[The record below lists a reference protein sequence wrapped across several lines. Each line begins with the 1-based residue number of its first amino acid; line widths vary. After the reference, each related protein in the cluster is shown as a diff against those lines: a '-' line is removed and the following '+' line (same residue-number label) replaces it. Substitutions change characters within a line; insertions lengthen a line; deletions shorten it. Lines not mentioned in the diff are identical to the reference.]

1 MRILVTGGSGL
12 FGRAFAELIKE
23 RTLYDIYATYNEN
36 IVDSEEAVFLDITD
50 KKRVEEVIKKLQ
62 PDVVVHAAAFTNV
75 DKCEV
80 EKEKAYDINVEG
92 TKNVA
97 MASNEIGAKI
107 IYISTDYVFDGT
119 KGLYEE
125 KDKTNPISYYGLTK
139 LEGEKAVQE
148 ICNDFIIART
158 SVIYGAHKKNFAT
171 WVIKELREE
180 NQIKIITDQW
190 VSPTLNVDLAEQI
203 LALIEKDEKGI
214 FHTAG
219 GERINRYDFVVEM
232 ARIFDF
238 NEKLIIPA
246 TSKEMNWIAKR
257 PMDSSLNVS
266 KISKIKKPYMVEESL
281 RLLKK
286 EVQ

>member
-1 MRILVTGGSGL
+1 MKILLTGGSGL
-12 FGRAFAELIKE
+12 FGRAFVELVKD
-23 RTLYDIYATYNEN
+23 RTSHDIYATYNEN

-62 PDVVVHAAAFTNV
+62 PDVMVHAAAFTNV

-119 KGLYEE
+119 KGFYEE

-148 ICNDFIIART
+148 ICDDFIIART

-232 ARIFDF
+232 ARVFDF

-286 EVQ
+286 EAQ

>member
-1 MRILVTGGSGL
+1 MKILLTGGSGL
-12 FGRAFAELIKE
+12 FGRAFAELIKD
-23 RTLYDIYATYNEN
+23 RTSHDIYATYNEN

-80 EKEKAYDINVEG
+80 EKEKAYDINAEG

-97 MASNEIGAKI
+97 MASNEIGAKM

-119 KGLYEE
+119 KGFYEE

-232 ARIFDF
+232 ARVFDF

-286 EVQ
+286 EAQ

>member
-1 MRILVTGGSGL
+1 MKILLTGGSGL
-12 FGRAFAELIKE
+12 FGRAFVELVKD
-23 RTLYDIYATYNEN
+23 RTSHDIYATYNEN
-36 IVDSEEAVFLDITD
+36 IVDSEEAVSLDITD

-80 EKEKAYDINVEG
+80 EKEKAYDVNVKG

-97 MASNEIGAKI
+97 MASNEISAKM

-119 KGLYEE
+119 KGFYEE

-148 ICNDFIIART
+148 ICDDFIIART

-171 WVIKELREE
+171 WVIKELEKG

-232 ARIFDF
+232 ARVFDF
-238 NEKLIIPA
+238 NEKLITPA

>member
-1 MRILVTGGSGL
+1 MKILLIGGSGL
-12 FGRAFAELIKE
+12 FGRAFVELIKD
-23 RTLYDIYATYNEN
+23 RTSHDIYATYNEN

-92 TKNVA
+92 TKNIA
-97 MASNEIGAKI
+97 MASNEIGAKM

-119 KGLYEE
+119 KGFYEE

-148 ICNDFIIART
+148 ICDDFIIART

-232 ARIFDF
+232 ARVFDF
-238 NEKLIIPA
+238 NEKLITPA